1 MSCSASSRRTAAPTP
16 SALLEGLESVP
27 RRRIEYRGLTI
38 EEMDLDAVLARHPQ
52 LAVVDEIAHTNA
64 PGSRNKKRYQDVFEL
79 LDAGINVICA
89 FNVQHLES
97 LKDIVERATG
107 VAIRETVPDSFLKQA
122 DQVVNLDL
130 DAEDLLERLRAG
142 KIYAPEKV
150 EWALTHFFKEDKLSS
165 LRELALREVA
175 ERLDSQATAV
185 GRNGREAP
193 AASTTGRVMVCM
205 ASASPRAASL
215 LRRGSRLAGRLNTDW
230 FVVYVETPG
239 EGADAHRG
247 RRAALSDRQH
257 RARPRAGRA
266 GAPPAGEGPGACAAR
281 LRPQP
286 WRHAYPGRPV
296 APVMV
301 AAAARAHVRA
311 PHAARSR
318 RHRSAHRLARRRGD
332 SRMTFRIKV
341 LLAQAPLGVAL
352 ALLAVLAV
360 RTIGSLGTGAEA
372 ILEGE
377 LPQRPRRAA
386 HAERARSA
394 RPRGAHPSRAATA
407 GSTPLRP
414 TGRSTNS
421 APSSRSRKA
430 TSPRTE
436 RDRQPPSCTGAGTC
450 TVSISGCCAGLTRP
464 PPLRRYFRD
473 LAPDFLAVRQATD
486 RILDLNQDAML
497 RKSDRA
503 REQAARMGT
512 VMIAASLGALL
523 LGIILSSLLTN
534 RLVQPVARLRE
545 AAHRIGAGD
554 FSARV
559 PVAGRDELAQ
569 LATTFN
575 GMADRLD
582 RYRRS
587 SLGELLLAQQAAQS
601 AIDSLPDPVVVFDA
615 NGGVLIVNRAGEGLL
630 GIDLGPAR
638 APRWRAS
645 TRRCA
650 RVVEQARDHVLGGKG
665 AYVPRGFEDAARV
678 PSSSNGDEYY
688 LARATPVYGEQG
700 GITGA
705 TVILQDVTRL
715 HRFDQLKNDLVATV
729 AHEFRTPLTSL
740 RMAIHL
746 CLEQLGGPLSEK
758 QADLLYGAREDC
770 ERLQR
775 IVDELLDLA
784 KIQGGRMQLQR
795 RRLAPRALVDAAVDA
810 QHSLAAERHVE
821 LHSEVAPGLPE
832 LDVDA
837 DRIQLVF
844 ANLLTN
850 AIRHSPDGAEV
861 ALRSLTSDGA
871 VRFEVADQGPGIPE
885 AQREVIFEKFAQGAD
900 APGGAG
906 LGLSIAKE
914 IVTAHGGQIG
924 VDSEVGRGSTF
935 WFIVPV
941 RQ

>member
-1 MSCSASSRRTAAPTP
+1 
-16 SALLEGLESVP
+16 
-27 RRRIEYRGLTI
+27 
-38 EEMDLDAVLARHPQ
+38 
-52 LAVVDEIAHTNA
+52 
-64 PGSRNKKRYQDVFEL
+64 
-79 LDAGINVICA
+79 
-89 FNVQHLES
+89 
-97 LKDIVERATG
+97 
-107 VAIRETVPDSFLKQA
+107 
-122 DQVVNLDL
+122 
-130 DAEDLLERLRAG
+130 
-142 KIYAPEKV
+142 
-150 EWALTHFFKEDKLSS
+150 
-165 LRELALREVA
+165 
-175 ERLDSQATAV
+175 
-185 GRNGREAP
+185 
-193 AASTTGRVMVCM
+193 
-205 ASASPRAASL
+205 
-215 LRRGSRLAGRLNTDW
+215 
-230 FVVYVETPG
+230 
-239 EGADAHRG
+239 
-247 RRAALSDRQH
+247 
-257 RARPRAGRA
+257 
-266 GAPPAGEGPGACAAR
+266 
-281 LRPQP
+281 
-286 WRHAYPGRPV
+286 
-296 APVMV
+296 
-301 AAAARAHVRA
+301 
-311 PHAARSR
+311 
-318 RHRSAHRLARRRGD
+318 
-332 SRMTFRIKV
+332 MTFRTKV
-341 LLAQAPLGVAL
+341 LLAQAPFGVAL
-352 ALLAVLAV
+352 VLLAILAV
-360 RTIGSLGTGAEA
+360 RTTGSIGAGAEA
-372 ILEGE
+372 ILKENYRSVLAAQRMQNALEALDRATLFHLAGHGE
-377 LPQRPRRAA
+377 LD
-386 HAERARSA
+386 E
-394 RPRGAHPSRAATA
+394 ATV
-407 GSTPLRP
+407 
-414 TGRSTNS
+414 
-421 APSSRSRKA
+421 
-430 TSPRTE
+430 
-436 RDRQPPSCTGAGTC
+436 DRQIEKFGTELAVEEGNITEDGEGPAAAELHRRWDVYRGHFGALR
-450 TVSISGCCAGLTRP
+450 GLDPTAAAET
-464 PPLRRYFRD
+464 YFRD

-630 GIDLGPAR
+630 GIGLGTGAGAALAQVDPALR
-638 APRWRAS
+638 G
-645 TRRCA
+645 
-650 RVVEQARDHVLGGKG
+650 VVEQARDHVLGGKG
-665 AYVPRGFEDAARV
+665 AYVPRGFEDAARM

-715 HRFDQLKNDLVATV
+715 HRFDQLKNDLVSTV

-746 CLEQLGGPLSEK
+746 CLEQFGGPLSEK

-795 RRLAPRALVDAAVDA
+795 RRLAPRALVDTAIDA

-821 LHSEVAPGLPE
+821 LHGEVAPGLPE

-861 ALRSLTSDGA
+861 ALRSRASDGA

-914 IVTAHGGQIG
+914 IVTAHGGHIG
-924 VDSEVGRGSTF
+924 VDSQVGRGSTF
-935 WFIVPV
+935 WFTVPV
-941 RQ
+941 R